1 MGIPFKCVGLVGIPR
16 KLEAIE
22 THQVLYDWL
31 VNLGIQVL
39 VEDRLAQYIKFPS
52 SVYATLDTIGEQADL
67 AIVVGGDGNMLRSAR
82 QLSHYKIKVIGV
94 NRGNLGFLTDIS
106 HDHVIEQLTPVIKG
120 DYDDDPRFLLEVS
133 IYSDGRLINSGF
145 AVNEIVVT
153 PNTVAHMI
161 DYDVYINERNAFSQR
176 ADGLI
181 IATPTG
187 STAYSLSAGGPI
199 LAPHLDA
206 LIITPMFPHSLAVR
220 PLVIKSDNPI
230 HLKFPTTSLDLNV
243 ACDSQIILPVKPT
256 QEVIIRRSDYEFNLI
271 HSKDY
276 DYFNN
281 LSSKL
286 GWSQKMF

>member
-31 VNLGIQVL
+31 INLGIQVL

-230 HLKFPTTSLDLNV
+230 HLKFPTTALDLNV

>member
-1 MGIPFKCVGLVGIPR
+1 MNTPFKCIGLIGLPR

-31 VNLGIQVL
+31 VSLGIPVL
-39 VEDRLAQYIKFPS
+39 VEDRLADHIQFPVS
-52 SVYATLDTIGEQADL
+52 HYASLEAIGEQADL

-82 QLSHYKIKVIGV
+82 YLSHYKIKVIGV

-106 HDHVIEQLTPVIKG
+106 HEQVIEQLSSVIAG
-120 DYDDDPRFLLEVS
+120 EYEEDPRFLLEVS
-133 IYSDGRLINSGF
+133 IYDNGNLINSSF

-220 PLVIKSDNPI
+220 PLVIKGNNPI
-230 HLKFPTTSLDLNV
+230 HLKFPTTALDLNI

-256 QEVIIRRSDYEFNLI
+256 QDVIIRRSLYEFNLI
-271 HSKDY
+271 HTKDY

-281 LSSKL
+281 LSTKL

>member
-1 MGIPFKCVGLVGIPR
+1 MGRPFKCVGLVGIPR

-31 VNLGIQVL
+31 VNLGIEVL
-39 VEDRLAQYIKFPS
+39 VEDQLVQYIKFPS
-52 SVYATLDTIGEQADL
+52 NIYASLDAIGEQADL

-82 QLSHYKIKVIGV
+82 HLSHYKIKVIGV

-120 DYDDDPRFLLEVS
+120 EYDDDPRFLLEVS
-133 IYSDGRLINSGF
+133 IYSDGQLINSGF

-230 HLKFPTTSLDLNV
+230 HLKFPTTALDLNI
-243 ACDSQIILPVKPT
+243 ACDSQIILPIRPT
-256 QEVIIRRSDYEFNLI
+256 QDVIIRRSDYEFNLI

>member
-1 MGIPFKCVGLVGIPR
+1 MGRPFKCVGLVGIPR

-31 VNLGIQVL
+31 VNLGIEVL
-39 VEDRLAQYIKFPS
+39 VEDQLAQYIKFPS
-52 SVYATLDTIGEQADL
+52 NVYASLDTIGEQADL

-82 QLSHYKIKVIGV
+82 HLSHYKIKVIGV

-120 DYDDDPRFLLEVS
+120 EYDDDPRFLLEVS
-133 IYSDGRLINSGF
+133 IYSDGQLINSGF

-220 PLVIKSDNPI
+220 PLVIKSDDPI
-230 HLKFPTTSLDLNV
+230 HLKFPTTALDLNI
-243 ACDSQIILPVKPT
+243 ACDSQIILPVRPT
-256 QEVIIRRSDYEFNLI
+256 QDVIIRRSNYEFNLI
-271 HSKDY
+271 HTKDY

>member
-1 MGIPFKCVGLVGIPR
+1 MGRPFKCVGLVGIPR

-31 VNLGIQVL
+31 VNLGIEVL
-39 VEDRLAQYIKFPS
+39 VEDQLVQYIKFPS
-52 SVYATLDTIGEQADL
+52 NIYASLDAIGEQADL

-82 QLSHYKIKVIGV
+82 HLSHYKIKVIGV

-120 DYDDDPRFLLEVS
+120 EYDDDPRFLLEVS
-133 IYSDGRLINSGF
+133 IYSDGQLINSGF

-230 HLKFPTTSLDLNV
+230 HLKFPTTALDLNI
-243 ACDSQIILPVKPT
+243 ACDSQIILPIKPT
-256 QEVIIRRSDYEFNLI
+256 QDVIIRRSDYEFNLI

>member
-1 MGIPFKCVGLVGIPR
+1 MGRPFKCIGLVGIPR

-31 VNLGIQVL
+31 VSLGIDVL
-39 VEDRLAQYIKFPS
+39 VEDRLAQYIKLPS
-52 SVYATLDTIGEQADL
+52 NVYVSLDTIGEQTDL

-82 QLSHYKIKVIGV
+82 HLSHYKIKVIGV

-120 DYDDDPRFLLEVS
+120 EYDEDSRFLLEVS
-133 IYSDGRLINSGF
+133 IYSDGQLINSGF

-220 PLVIKSDNPI
+220 PLVIKSDDPI
-230 HLKFPTTSLDLNV
+230 HLKFPTTALDLNI
-243 ACDSQIILPVKPT
+243 ACDSQIILPVRPT
-256 QEVIIRRSDYEFNLI
+256 QDVIIRRSNYEFNLI
-271 HSKDY
+271 HTKDY

>member
-1 MGIPFKCVGLVGIPR
+1 MGRPFKCVGLVGIPR

-31 VNLGIQVL
+31 VNLGIEVL
-39 VEDRLAQYIKFPS
+39 VEDQLAQYIKFPS
-52 SVYATLDTIGEQADL
+52 NVYASLDTIGEQADL

-82 QLSHYKIKVIGV
+82 HLSHYKIKVIGV

-120 DYDDDPRFLLEVS
+120 EYDDDPRFLLEVS
-133 IYSDGRLINSGF
+133 IYSDGQLINSGF

-230 HLKFPTTSLDLNV
+230 HLKFPTTALDLNI
-243 ACDSQIILPVKPT
+243 ACDSQIILPIRPT
-256 QEVIIRRSDYEFNLI
+256 QDVIIRRSDYEFNLI